1 MRFLFAFLV
10 AVALVVSGP
19 AMAGNHKN
27 KNKGKGHGQGGGQT
41 QELGKGDSGRPV
53 SDNVAGNVIT
63 AVEEALIKEYFGSRD
78 LPPSLAANQSLPPG
92 IQKKIARGGTM
103 PPGIAK
109 RFPSDLRSRLPQRTG
124 YDWLVSGSD
133 AVLVDATSRVIV
145 DVLRGIF

>member
-10 AVALVVSGP
+10 AVALVMSGP
-19 AMAGNHKN
+19 AMAGKKN
-27 KNKGKGHGQGGGQT
+27 KNKGQGQGQGVGQN
-41 QELGKGDSGRPV
+41 QNHGKGDSGRPV
-53 SDNVAGNVIT
+53 SDNTAGGLIT
-63 AVEEALIKEYFGSRD
+63 AVEEALIKDYFGGRD
-78 LPPSLAANQSLPPG
+78 LPPSLAANKSLPPG

-109 RFPSDLRSRLPQRTG
+109 RFPSDLRGQLPHRAG